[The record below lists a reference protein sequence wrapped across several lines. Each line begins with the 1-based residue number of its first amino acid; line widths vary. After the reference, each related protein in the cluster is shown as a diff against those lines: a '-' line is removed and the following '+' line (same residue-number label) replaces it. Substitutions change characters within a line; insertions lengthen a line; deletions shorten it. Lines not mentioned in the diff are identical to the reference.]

1 MNHRFTI
8 TQTQNLTPMN
18 SKSNK
23 QDPKFVHN
31 ETDFSFIQKFAQFL
45 FSKKYKKKEFLL
57 KAGEIND
64 RIFYVKKGLLRVYMV
79 HDEKEINTWF
89 VKENE
94 FISSVNSYYNETPSE
109 EYIQA
114 LEECEILS
122 VRKSTYT
129 MVLKHNHK
137 LALFAIKQLYIKLC
151 EYSDQCQYLRIL
163 SAEKKYAFLKNKNP
177 DILERVSQKHIAS
190 FLGIETTYLSKIIAS
205 HKE

>member
-1 MNHRFTI
+1 M
-8 TQTQNLTPMN
+8 
-18 SKSNK
+18 KSQSDK
-23 QDPKFVHN
+23 KDPKLAAK
-31 ETDFSFIQKFAQFL
+31 ESDFSFIQKFAQFL

-57 KAGEIND
+57 RAGEIND

-79 HDEKEINTWF
+79 YEEKEINTWF

-109 EYIQA
+109 EFIQA
-114 LEECEILS
+114 LEDCEIIS
-122 VRKSTYT
+122 FKKSTYF

-163 SAEKKYAFLKNKNP
+163 SAEKKYEFLKKKNP
-177 DILERVSQKHIAS
+177 EVLERVSQKHVAS
-190 FLGIETTYLSKIIAS
+190 FLGIETTYLNKIIAS

>member
-1 MNHRFTI
+1 M
-8 TQTQNLTPMN
+8 
-18 SKSNK
+18 KSQSDK
-23 QDPKFVHN
+23 KDPKLAAK
-31 ETDFSFIQKFAQFL
+31 ESDFSFIQKFAQFL

-57 KAGEIND
+57 RAGEIND

-79 HDEKEINTWF
+79 YEEKEINTWF

-109 EYIQA
+109 EFIQA
-114 LEECEILS
+114 LEDCEIIS
-122 VRKSTYT
+122 FKKSTYF

-163 SAEKKYAFLKNKNP
+163 SAEKKYEFLKNRNP
-177 DILERVSQKHIAS
+177 EVLERVSQKHVAS
-190 FLGIETTYLSKIIAS
+190 FLGIETTYLNKIIAS